1 MLGETDEELALWL
14 LDDEGAQEGLG
25 MPTEYELS
33 EVEVEAEV
41 LEERLTV
48 LDIVELALV
57 ATEDEILL

>member
-1 MLGETDEELALWL
+1 
-14 LDDEGAQEGLG
+14 

-33 EVEVEAEV
+33 EVEVETEV